1 TIISYKSATAVVI
14 VRWQIGASDNLAIV
28 WQGSASRLIEGKVH
42 TGYGIITASIAHEE
56 HFLPCGSH
64 QQHVQ
69 IVRESMS
76 NVEQCHIHVG
86 DDAGHICDGDG
97 GWIWISWP
105 RCCTLAGNSDGR
117 WIGKSLGC
125 CQHRKYGD

>member
-1 TIISYKSATAVVI
+1 
-14 VRWQIGASDNLAIV
+14 
-28 WQGSASRLIEGKVH
+28 
-42 TGYGIITASIAHEE
+42 
-56 HFLPCGSH
+56 FLPCGSH

-125 CQHRKYGD
+125 CQHRKYGDNAKGEQYQYDGKNDVTVLHGLVSLSFYTHFTSSSEITDLQRNYQGIFTLLTKI